1 MPLVPSDDKDFTAF
15 VEQILSDPRDVTRK
29 LVFADWLD
37 DLSDPRAPLLR
48 VVHNVRQQVGPY
60 EPLEGPPRTKIRDS
74 KDPLLVRT
82 GPIPK
87 GWKWPYPDDKRIPDI
102 TRPKLESVRG
112 AHGSGRLLSIA
123 LITDLVESFDSYKA
137 AKLGWFYTAVTATEL
152 YACRLISTPQRN
164 YAIGKAYMGE
174 DYGKPRSHL
183 DPGTD
188 EKDIRSG
195 QTVDFKFRGIA
206 RTCASIS
213 WELTDYCLSGRFGSF
228 VNAAHAYEK
237 SLMSRS
243 WWGRRGTVPW
253 RQVHWHLRS
262 RTTKTADAW
271 KAMTPWLD
279 GKRVWDAEEETKQNS
294 PPKSDQH
301 KRYQVHV
308 GKYPCDH
315 RRVDG
320 RSAYETWTAPDHGLG
335 LFRLKQNQCR
345 ICDDVKPTGVR
356 RSRRS

>member
-15 VEQILSDPRDVTRK
+15 VERILSDPRDVTHR

-37 DLSDPRAPLLR
+37 DRSDPRAPLLR
-48 VVHNVRQQVGPY
+48 VVYNVRQQTGPY

-74 KDPLLVRT
+74 KDQLLVRT

-87 GWKWPYPDDKRIPDI
+87 GWKWPYPDGERIPDI

-123 LITDLVESFDSYKA
+123 LITDLVESFGGYKD
-137 AKLGWFYTAVTATEL
+137 AKLCWLYTAVTATEL
-152 YACRLISTPQRN
+152 YACRLISTSQRN

-174 DYGKPRSHL
+174 DYGRLRSHL

-188 EKDIRSG
+188 EKDIRHG
-195 QTVDFKFRGIA
+195 QTVDFKFRGVA
-206 RTCASIS
+206 RACAPIS
-213 WELTDYCLSGRFGSF
+213 WMLADYCLGGRFGSF
-228 VNAAHAYEK
+228 VNAAHTYEK
-237 SLMSRS
+237 SLMSRT
-243 WWGRRGTVPW
+243 WWRHGTVP
-253 RQVHWHLRS
+253 RHQVHRHLRS
-262 RTTKTADAW
+262 RTIRMADVW

-301 KRYQVHV
+301 KQYQVHV

-315 RRVDG
+315 RRVSG
-320 RSAYETWTAPDHGLG
+320 GTAYVKISNTGIYHGHE
-335 LFRLKQNQCR
+335 RCV
-345 ICDDVKPTGVR
+345 ICDHVKSPKPK
-356 RSRRS
+356 RS